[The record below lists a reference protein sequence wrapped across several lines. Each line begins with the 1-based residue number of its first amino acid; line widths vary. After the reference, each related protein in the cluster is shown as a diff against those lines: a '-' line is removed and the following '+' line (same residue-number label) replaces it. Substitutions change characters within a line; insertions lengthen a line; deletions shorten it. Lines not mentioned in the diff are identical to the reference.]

1 MMTTLAL
8 RLLAVLLLCMALAA
22 PAVHAAEGDI
32 EWRYRM
38 TQAAVTFTANPLS
51 SASRTAFYAARGF
64 SVAEIQP
71 YAQACGFSF
80 GMQNN
85 GAMPLVTRLA
95 DWYAVGA
102 DGRRI
107 ALHLPE
113 TWDAAWGR
121 AGVSQA
127 ARIAFRWA
135 QFQAENTFEAG
146 DWIMGMATLE
156 TPMPGAFR
164 LVAPYH
170 DHQGNHEIVL
180 DNLTCTHD
188 STGN

>member
-1 MMTTLAL
+1 MMATSFL
-8 RLLAVLLLCMALAA
+8 RLLAFLPPCMALAA

-32 EWRYRM
+32 EWRYRK

-51 SASRTAFYAARGF
+51 STSRTAFYAARGF
-64 SVAEIQP
+64 SVAAIQP

-85 GAMPLVTRLA
+85 GATPLVTRLT

-102 DGRRI
+102 DGQRI

-113 TWDAAWGR
+113 TWDTAWGK
-121 AGVSQA
+121 AGVPQA

-135 QFQAENTFEAG
+135 QFQAENSFEAG

-156 TPMPGAFR
+156 MPPSGPFR
-164 LVAPYH
+164 LVARYH
-170 DHQGNHEIVL
+170 DNMGNHEIVL
-180 DNLTCTHD
+180 DNLTCSND
-188 STGN
+188 